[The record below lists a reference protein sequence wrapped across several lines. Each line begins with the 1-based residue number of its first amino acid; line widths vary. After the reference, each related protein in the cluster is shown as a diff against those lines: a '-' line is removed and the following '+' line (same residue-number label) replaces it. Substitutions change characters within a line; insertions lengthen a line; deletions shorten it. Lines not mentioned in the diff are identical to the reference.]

1 MAAASLGASGPDPRP
16 TAFFLMIPL
25 LPKITTTTTQRDY
38 PDDNPPIRETLKE
51 THYDLADD
59 DEVHLGLSSV
69 TVRRGNRFNDG
80 EEHELRVANYSQ
92 DVMGKAIVR
101 LVLEMKRQTNDNSSE
116 FCQNRA
122 ISFLADLRSA
132 LD

>member
-1 MAAASLGASGPDPRP
+1 
-16 TAFFLMIPL
+16 MIPL

-51 THYDLADD
+51 THYDLVDD

-69 TVRRGNRFNDG
+69 SVRRGNRFNDG
-80 EEHELRVANYSQ
+80 EEHELRIANYSQ
-92 DVMGKAIVR
+92 DIIGKAAIR
-101 LVLEMKRQTNDNSSE
+101 LVLEMKRQAKDDSSG
-116 FCQNRA
+116 FIQDRA
-122 ISFLADLRSA
+122 ISFLRDLRCA